1 MCFFRRRKQANL
13 KAKQEAAQK
22 VEPKEEK
29 VVKAPKEEK
38 VVVERKVETKPEEKK
53 VTPEPVEKKAAP
65 EPIEEN
71 AAPEPVAKKEV
82 DKPAEKE
89 DESAEGKKT
98 PPKYHVSQNKNQ
110 KSEHYKKWRVRL
122 AGSDKT
128 IKFYDTQKEAIE
140 AAKEFAEN
148 NDGSVVIHKV
158 DGSIRKQDYTKK
170 S

>member
-13 KAKQEAAQK
+13 KAKKEAAQK

-38 VVVERKVETKPEEKK
+38 AVVQPKVEPKPA
-53 VTPEPVEKKAAP
+53 EKKAAP
-65 EPIEEN
+65 VEKKV
-71 AAPEPVAKKEV
+71 APEVTKKEV
-82 DKPAEKE
+82 EKPAEKE
-89 DESAEGKKT
+89 VESAEGKKT
-98 PPKYHVSQNKNQ
+98 PPKYHVSQNKNP

-170 S
+170 N

>member
-13 KAKQEAAQK
+13 KAKKEAAQK

-38 VVVERKVETKPEEKK
+38 AVVQPKVEPKPAEKK
-53 VTPEPVEKKAAP
+53 AAPAPVEKKAAP
-65 EPIEEN
+65 E
-71 AAPEPVAKKEV
+71 VTKKEV
-82 DKPAEKE
+82 EKPAEKE
-89 DESAEGKKT
+89 VESAEGKKT
-98 PPKYHVSQNKNQ
+98 PPKYHVSQNKNP